1 MIDLKSI
8 LDILKP
14 DINFNKIMTLKSLY
28 LIAFILLT
36 TVINIYSFDWY
47 TKYIEMSEEKYGN
60 LILLAIVSKIL
71 DIVITYSL
79 NSTSLYNRLINV

>member
-79 NSTSLYNRLINV
+79 NSTSLYKRLINV